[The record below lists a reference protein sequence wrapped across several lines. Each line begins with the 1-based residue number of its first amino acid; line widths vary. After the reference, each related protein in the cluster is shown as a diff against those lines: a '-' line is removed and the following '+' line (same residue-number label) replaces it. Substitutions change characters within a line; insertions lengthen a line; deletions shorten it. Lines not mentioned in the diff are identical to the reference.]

1 MADPTDVDR
10 VKAKAALGELGEVT
24 TAVES
29 VAQAL
34 ADERVLVGSFLTLY
48 FDNETMDEADAAM
61 VIHILSKFFG
71 EKLEVEV
78 VT

>member
-1 MADPTDVDR
+1 MSDPTDADR

-34 ADERVLVGSFLTLY
+34 ADERERVIDCLTCRECY
-48 FDNETMDEADAAM
+48 RNETELQANLA
-61 VIHILSKFFG
+61 VRP
-71 EKLEVEV
+71 
-78 VT
+78 